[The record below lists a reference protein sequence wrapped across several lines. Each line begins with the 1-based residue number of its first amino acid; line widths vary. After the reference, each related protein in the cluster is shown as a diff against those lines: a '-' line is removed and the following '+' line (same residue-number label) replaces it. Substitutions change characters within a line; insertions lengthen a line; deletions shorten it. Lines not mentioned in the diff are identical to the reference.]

1 MSQRDK
7 QWIINIQ
14 LSQLKCENPYI
25 DDYYYTVYT
34 ARQEARLAA
43 DSRAE
48 RDGPQL
54 VLNNMEQEQQEQN
67 YIPKQFE
74 NSLGKLQVGRH
85 SSRYFAF
92 FRFAIAFIMFYPF
105 YRFVYFLCPFS
116 VAILSLHLQ
125 SLSLCR

>member
-1 MSQRDK
+1 MSRRRETEDEYAGLMSQRDK

-48 RDGPQL
+48 RGQ
-54 VLNNMEQEQQEQN
+54 
-67 YIPKQFE
+67 
-74 NSLGKLQVGRH
+74 KLDPRQD
-85 SSRYFAF
+85 F
-92 FRFAIAFIMFYPF
+92 FI
-105 YRFVYFLCPFS
+105 FLEKK
-116 VAILSLHLQ
+116 
-125 SLSLCR
+125 

>member
-1 MSQRDK
+1 MSRRRETEDEYAGLMSQRDK

-48 RDGPQL
+48 RDGPQA
-54 VLNNMEQEQQEQN
+54 
-67 YIPKQFE
+67 
-74 NSLGKLQVGRH
+74 GAGATGTKLYSQTV
-85 SSRYFAF
+85 
-92 FRFAIAFIMFYPF
+92 
-105 YRFVYFLCPFS
+105 
-116 VAILSLHLQ
+116 
-125 SLSLCR
+125 